1 MANIKSLAPD
11 GSYSGGDQSIN
22 GYSQKGQE
30 LKEQFLREARALLK
44 QAGQFLAQAGWTEC
58 DIRVNP
64 AGMAVSGDV
73 HADFWNPADL
83 LNTVYCTIG
92 ASAVSFG
99 GRKDGVIIMA
109 RKEKRAPR
117 NNGGR
122 TSAKPTYRN
131 TWMGMNQ
138 WVDPG
143 MNAREL
149 AAQIFKIAGQQEQ
162 ADQVRMLAGC
172 TYHSRTAGS
181 LAIPAAIVRN
191 DSEAAVLKE
200 ALGNVIDAA
209 RTDASVH
216 KGEQPLTEA
225 KTGLRQLSLLE
236 VSQLLDV

>member
-1 MANIKSLAPD
+1 MVKIIPLAAD

-22 GYSQKGQE
+22 GYSQTGQE
-30 LKEQFLREARALLK
+30 LKEQFLREARVLLK
-44 QAGQFLAQAGWTEC
+44 QAGQFLAQAGWAEC

-73 HADFWNPADL
+73 HADFWDPADP

-92 ASAVSFG
+92 GSAVSFG

-109 RKEKRAPR
+109 RKEKRALR
-117 NNGGR
+117 NNGDR

-172 TYHSRTAGS
+172 AYHSRTAGS

-191 DSEAAVLKE
+191 DTEAAVLKE

-216 KGEQPLTEA
+216 KGEQPLIEV
-225 KTGLRQLSLLE
+225 KTGLRQLSLFE
-236 VSQLLDV
+236 VSQVLDV

>member
-1 MANIKSLAPD
+1 MAKIKSLAPD
-11 GSYSGGDQSIN
+11 GSYDNGDHSIN
-22 GYSQKGQE
+22 GYSQTGQE
-30 LKEQFLREARALLK
+30 LKALFLHDARTLLK
-44 QAGQFLAQAGWTEC
+44 QTSGFLARFGWVQSN
-58 DIRVNP
+58 IRVNA
-64 AGMAVSGDV
+64 AGVAVSGDV
-73 HADFWNPADL
+73 SADFWNPTDP

-122 TSAKPTYRN
+122 TSAKPTYCN
-131 TWMGMNQ
+131 TWMGLNQ

-181 LAIPAAIVRN
+181 LAIPTAIVRN
-191 DSEAAVLKE
+191 DTEAAVLKE
-200 ALGNVIDAA
+200 ALGDVIAAA

-225 KTGLRQLSLLE
+225 KTGLRQLSLFE

>member
-1 MANIKSLAPD
+1 MAKIKSLAPD
-11 GSYSGGDQSIN
+11 GSYSGSGQSIN
-22 GYSQKGQE
+22 GYSQTDQK
-30 LKEQFLREARALLK
+30 LKEQFLRDARALLK
-44 QAGQFLAQAGWTEC
+44 QAGQFLAQAGWTEY

-73 HADFWNPADL
+73 HADFWNPTDP

-92 ASAVSFG
+92 ASAVSFR
-99 GRKDGVIIMA
+99 GREDGVIIMA

-131 TWMGMNQ
+131 IWMGMNQ
-138 WVDPG
+138 WIDPG

-149 AAQIFKIAGQQEQ
+149 AAQIFKIADQPEQ

-172 TYHSRTAGS
+172 TYHSRTAGL

-191 DSEAAVLKE
+191 DTDAEVLKE
-200 ALGNVIDAA
+200 ALGNVIAAA
-209 RTDASVH
+209 RTDANVH
-216 KGEQPLTEA
+216 KGEQPRTEA
-225 KTGLRQLSLLE
+225 KTGLRQLSLFE

>member
-1 MANIKSLAPD
+1 MTQILKSLAPD
-11 GSYSGGDQSIN
+11 GAYSIDGAIN
-22 GYSQKGQE
+22 GYSTLAHQK
-30 LKEQFLREARALLK
+30 KEQFLRDAHVFLK

-64 AGMAVSGDV
+64 AGIAVSGDV
-73 HADFWNPADL
+73 HADFWNPADP

-191 DSEAAVLKE
+191 DTEAAVLKE

>member
-1 MANIKSLAPD
+1 MEKIKSLAPD
-11 GSYSGGDQSIN
+11 GSYSSGDQSIN
-22 GYSQKGQE
+22 GYSQTGQE
-30 LKEQFLREARALLK
+30 LKKQFLREARALLK
-44 QAGQFLAQAGWTEC
+44 QAGQFLAQAGWAEC

-73 HADFWNPADL
+73 HADFWDPADP

-92 ASAVSFG
+92 ASVVSFG

-109 RKEKRAPR
+109 RKEKREPR

-143 MNAREL
+143 MNSQEL

-181 LAIPAAIVRN
+181 LAIPTAIVRN
-191 DSEAAVLKE
+191 DTEAAVLKE

-225 KTGLRQLSLLE
+225 KTGLRQLSLFE

>member
-1 MANIKSLAPD
+1 MEKIKSLAPD
-11 GSYSGGDQSIN
+11 GSYSGSGQSIN
-22 GYSQKGQE
+22 GYSQTGHE

-64 AGMAVSGDV
+64 AGTAVSGDV
-73 HADFWNPADL
+73 HADFWDPADP

-117 NNGGR
+117 NNGGC
-122 TSAKPTYRN
+122 TSAKPTLRN

-172 TYHSRTAGS
+172 TYHSRTAGA
-181 LAIPAAIVRN
+181 LAIPTAIVRN
-191 DSEAAVLKE
+191 DTEAAVLKE

-236 VSQLLDV
+236 VSQLLDI